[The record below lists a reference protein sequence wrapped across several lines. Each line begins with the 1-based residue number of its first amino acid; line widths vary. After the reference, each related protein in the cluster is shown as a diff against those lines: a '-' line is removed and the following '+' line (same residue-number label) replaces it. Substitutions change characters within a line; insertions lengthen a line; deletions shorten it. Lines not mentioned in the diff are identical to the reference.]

1 MMNTNYLMDS
11 ITGNPIIS
19 SVTNGDNVIAVT
31 HTYVNCPPIEARRDG
46 RENWKANRLA
56 YK

>member
-1 MMNTNYLMDS
+1 MNTNYLMDS